1 MLLNDLSLHRTL
13 NRNPFDALRMP
24 ANRPAPQSNSRLW
37 EIQKERQQRAVRDAG
52 RIGYIG
58 NDGSSGL

>member
-1 MLLNDLSLHRTL
+1 MSFRAIGLAMAIPLMLFGCAASRS
-13 NRNPFDALRMP
+13 
-24 ANRPAPQSNSRLW
+24 APRSNSRVW

>member
-1 MLLNDLSLHRTL
+1 MLLHELSLHPAIPL
-13 NRNPFDALRMP
+13 VLFECA

-37 EIQKERQQRAVRDAG
+37 EIQKERQQQAVRDAG

>member
-1 MLLNDLSLHRTL
+1 MSFRSIGLATAIPLVL
-13 NRNPFDALRMP
+13 FECA

-37 EIQKERQQRAVRDAG
+37 EIQKERQQQAVRDAG